1 MHMKKIWQRMIMA
14 LLAGLAVGGTTMP
27 AVAAQA
33 HCSSASCS
41 ENPSFVV
48 QVTDLRNS
56 TSGRY
61 RVLTAT
67 LRFRNK
73 LDRPLILGYV
83 NGSGVVTD
91 DLGNRYLIGSNGVR
105 GIGVLGGN
113 AVDTKFTLAP
123 GETSEA
129 RFEYTWEPGRAIV
142 GTRYDMDLTVREVD
156 AISGNQFKLG
166 RERVLHFASAA
177 VDRPVGAAPSA
188 AAPAVATPAAT
199 APPASPQDFCAGV
212 SRCVSAG
219 PFIAQITGATPQ
231 GGAKDRHHT
240 LVLNVRF
247 RNVSNEPVVLGY
259 KASSSNGTDNLGNQ
273 YYWGRAGTYDT
284 SAAGIGTVSSRE
296 ANASFAVAPGAS
308 RDATFKLIRY
318 NSLGSQLGTGW
329 VYDVVIS
336 QLEILPSQQVR
347 VGREFSLHFTDI
359 TANGI
364 AAGAATVGDAVQDLK
379 DIFKKKKK

>member
-1 MHMKKIWQRMIMA
+1 MNRFWRQLISA
-14 LLAGLAVGGTTMP
+14 LLVVLAIGGAALP
-27 AVAAQA
+27 AAAAQSN
-33 HCSSASCS
+33 CNSASCA
-41 ENPSFVV
+41 ENGSFVV

-56 TSGRY
+56 KSGRY
-61 RVLTAT
+61 RVVTAT

-91 DLGNRYLIGSNGVR
+91 DLGNRYVIGGNGVR

-113 AVDTKFTLAP
+113 NVDTKFTLAP

-129 RFEYTWEPGRAIV
+129 RFEYSWEPGRAIV

-156 AISGNQFKLG
+156 PIAGNQFKLG

-177 VDRPVGAAPSA
+177 VEHPA
-188 AAPAVATPAAT
+188 AAPTAAAVPAASV
-199 APPASPQDFCAGV
+199 PPTSRQDFCAGV
-212 SRCVSAG
+212 LRCVSAG
-219 PFIAQITGATPQ
+219 PFTAQVIAATPQ
-231 GGAKDRHHT
+231 GGPKDRHHT

-247 RNVSNEPVVLGY
+247 RNVSNAPVVLGY

-284 SAAGIGTVSSRE
+284 SATGIGIVSSRE
-296 ANASFAVAPGAS
+296 ANASFALAPGAS
-308 RDATFKLIRY
+308 GDATFKVIRF
-318 NSLGSQLGTGW
+318 NSVGTQLGTGW

-347 VGREFSLHFTDI
+347 VAREFSLHFTDI
-359 TANGI
+359 TAGGV
-364 AAGAATVGDAVQDLK
+364 AAGAASVDEAVQDLK
-379 DIFKKKKK
+379 DLFKKKKKK

>member
-1 MHMKKIWQRMIMA
+1 MNKMWQRMTLA
-14 LLAGLAVGGTTMP
+14 LLSGLAIGGEAMP
-27 AVAAQA
+27 AAAAQTD
-33 HCSSASCS
+33 CSSASCS

-61 RVLTAT
+61 RVVTAT

-91 DLGNRYLIGSNGVR
+91 DLGNRYVIGSNGVR

-113 AVDTKFTLAP
+113 QVDTKFTLAP

-156 AISGNQFKLG
+156 PVSGSQFKLG

-177 VDRPVGAAPSA
+177 VERPGGALPSA
-188 AAPAVATPAAT
+188 AAPAVATP
-199 APPASPQDFCAGV
+199 PASQQDFCAGV
-212 SRCVSAG
+212 LRCVSAG
-219 PFIAQITGATPQ
+219 PFTAQITGATPQ
-231 GGAKDRHHT
+231 GGPKERNHA

-259 KASSSNGTDNLGNQ
+259 KASSSNGTDNFGNQ

-284 SAAGIGTVSSRE
+284 SATGIGIVSSRE
-296 ANASFAVAPGAS
+296 ANASFALAPGAS

-318 NSLGSQLGTGW
+318 NSLGTQLGTGW

-359 TANGI
+359 TTSGI
-364 AAGAATVGDAVQDLK
+364 AAGAASVGDAVQDLK
-379 DIFKKKKK
+379 DIFKKKK

>member
-1 MHMKKIWQRMIMA
+1 MNKFRQRMMLA
-14 LLAGLAVGGTTMP
+14 LLAGFAIGGAAMP
-27 AVAAQA
+27 AAAA
-33 HCSSASCS
+33 PADCSSASCS

-48 QVTDLRNS
+48 QVSDLRNS

-61 RVLTAT
+61 RVVTAT

-91 DLGNRYLIGSNGVR
+91 DLGNRYVIGNNGVR

-113 AVDTKFTLAP
+113 QVDTKFTLAP

-156 AISGNQFKLG
+156 ALSGNQFKLG

-177 VDRPVGAAPSA
+177 VERPGGTAPSA
-188 AAPAVATPAAT
+188 VTPAVTGPAVA
-199 APPASPQDFCAGV
+199 APVTQQDFCAGV
-212 SRCVSAG
+212 LRCVSAG
-219 PFIAQITGATPQ
+219 PFTAQITAATPQ
-231 GGAKDRHHT
+231 GGPKERHHT

-247 RNVSNEPVVLGY
+247 RNVSQQPVVLGY

-284 SAAGIGTVSSRE
+284 SATGIGTVSSRE
-296 ANASFAVAPGAS
+296 ANASFALAPGAT
-308 RDATFKLIRY
+308 RDAAFKLIRY
-318 NSLGSQLGTGW
+318 NSGGTQLGTGW

-359 TANGI
+359 TASGV
-364 AAGAATVGDAVQDLK
+364 AGGAASVGDAVQDLK